1 MDTTRSQT
9 HSHTSEPETDTAS
22 GGPSINAAAA
32 VFEAKSQQ
40 AQKLFG
46 FMKDRARSLIKN
58 IKDTSNR
65 VISSVQK

>member
-9 HSHTSEPETDTAS
+9 HSRTSESETDTAS
-22 GGPSINAAAA
+22 GGPSINAAA

>member
-1 MDTTRSQT
+1 MTRSQT
-9 HSHTSEPETDTAS
+9 HSRTSEPETDTA
-22 GGPSINAAAA
+22 GGGTSINAAAA
-32 VFEAKSQQ
+32 FQATSQQ

-46 FMKDRARSLIKN
+46 FVKGGAGSLIKN

>member
-9 HSHTSEPETDTAS
+9 HSHTSEPETDTAG
-22 GGPSINAAAA
+22 GGPSINAAA

-40 AQKLFG
+40 AQELFG
-46 FMKDRARSLIKN
+46 FIKGGARSLIKN